1 MSARVVNPYQIPA
14 IVEILNGLTD
24 TGNVIT
30 GITVT
35 SIVCNTYNFT
45 ITYTQPDGTPN
56 ILIRTM
62 LCNGNTYY

>member
-1 MSARVVNPYQIPA
+1 MSAKVVNPYQIPA
-14 IVEILNGLTD
+14 IVEILNGLIAA
-24 TGNVIT
+24 GNVIT

-45 ITYTQPDGTPN
+45 INYNRPDGTAG

-62 LCNGNTYY
+62 LCQGNT